1 MAERTIDR
9 LMPQAVAL
17 LFGITALAAG
27 AAGIAA
33 DAFIGRPSST
43 AGVGIVLMFPLVLF
57 AAVVGFALGHVIG
70 LWLRKGGMTP
80 AVPML
85 PYRIVMA
92 FVLGVATVIGAT
104 LGARPVLRHERLH
117 QPRVIAGEGSVAREA
132 GVPGSCAP
140 QPAAVVC
147 DISTSVSAS
156 AIAWNGREVTIG
168 CTREGRITA
177 SDARAG
183 VTASVD
189 LTDYEYVRT
198 VRAAAVPQ
206 PGGREAL
213 ALLASLRATG
223 RRHIFVLIDADG
235 RVTYQELLEGSA
247 REDRAPLAV
256 CAAEEGSAVAV
267 DLGEPLTYRPR

>member
-17 LFGITALAAG
+17 LFGVTALAAG

-43 AGVGIVLMFPLVLF
+43 AGVGIVLMFPLVLL

-70 LWLRKGGMTP
+70 LWLRKAGMAP

-85 PYRIVMA
+85 RYRIVMA
-92 FVLGVATVIGAT
+92 CVLCLAIAGGAT

-117 QPRVIAGEGSVAREA
+117 QPRVIAGEGRVAREA
-132 GVPGSCAP
+132 GAPGGCVA
-140 QPAAVVC
+140 QPAALVC
-147 DISTSVSAS
+147 AISTSVSSS
-156 AIAWNGREVTIG
+156 AITWNGREVTIG

-177 SDARAG
+177 SDGRVG
-183 VTASVD
+183 VAASID
-189 LTDYEYVRT
+189 LTDYEYVRA
-198 VRAAAVPQ
+198 VHAAAVPQ
-206 PGGREAL
+206 PGGGEAL

-223 RRHIFVLIDADG
+223 RRHMFVLIDADG
-235 RVTYQELLEGSA
+235 RVTYQELLEGSLP
-247 REDRAPLAV
+247 RDRSPLAV
-256 CAAEEGSAVAV
+256 CAAEDGASVAV
-267 DLGEPLTYRPR
+267 DLGKPLTYRPR